1 MPIPEGL
8 HPVIQEDLIKIAN
21 LPLPWRYLQDKA
33 ILITGGNG
41 FLASFLAKS
50 ILTANKVHHLNCR
63 VICIVR
69 NYSSGNSKL
78 REWESDPNLI
88 IFKQDISQELAHD
101 FPKANFYIH
110 AASQASP
117 KYYGV
122 DPVGTLSANSIGT
135 QNLLTHAYASGAEK
149 FLFFSSA
156 EVYGQPIDPNIPI
169 SETAYGYLDPMNFR
183 SCYAESKRIGE
194 NMCVSW
200 SKQFMLNTSVVR
212 PFHTYGP
219 GMALDDGRVFADFV
233 RDVVAKKNIRINSSG
248 KAMRAFCYLSD
259 ATAGFLTILLKGE
272 NAQAYNIGNPDAE
285 ISIEDLANTIAKIF
299 PERNIRCEMQ
309 ETLDNNIYARSSIFR
324 ICPDIEKIKRLGWA
338 PAINIEDGFKR
349 TISTYL

>member
-1 MPIPEGL
+1 MPIPAGL
-8 HPVIQEDLIKIAN
+8 HPVIQEDLINIAN
-21 LPLPWRYLQDKA
+21 LPLPWRNLQDKA

-50 ILTANKVHHLNCR
+50 ILTANKAHHLNCR

-69 NYSSGNSKL
+69 NHSPENSKL
-78 REWESDPNLI
+78 REWEGDPNLI

-122 DPVGTLSANSIGT
+122 DPVGTLCANSVGT
-135 QNLLTHAYASGAEK
+135 QNLLSHAHASGAEK

-156 EVYGQPIDPNIPI
+156 EVYGQPIDANIPI
-169 SETAYGYLDPMNFR
+169 TETAYGYLDPMSFR

-200 SKQFMLNTSVVR
+200 SRQFMLNTSVVR

-233 RDVVAKKNIRINSSG
+233 RDVVAKKNIRVNSAG
-248 KAMRAFCYLSD
+248 KAMRAFCYLAD

-272 NAQAYNIGNPDAE
+272 NAQAYNIGNPEAE
-285 ISIEDLANTIAKIF
+285 ISIEDLANTIARLF
-299 PERNIRCEMQ
+299 PERNIHCEMQ
-309 ETLDNNIYARSSIFR
+309 ETLDNNFYAKSPIFR
-324 ICPDIEKIKRLGWA
+324 ICPDIEKIKGLGWA
-338 PAINIEDGFKR
+338 PSINIADGFKR

>member
-1 MPIPEGL
+1 MLIPATL
-8 HPVIQEDLIKIAN
+8 HPFIQEDLLNIAN
-21 LPLPWRYLQDKA
+21 LPLPWKSLQNKV

-50 ILTANKVHHLNCR
+50 LLTANRFHQLNCR
-63 VICIVR
+63 VICVLR
-69 NYSSGNSKL
+69 NHSQLNSKFM
-78 REWESDPNLI
+78 EWEGDPNLI
-88 IFKQDISQELAHD
+88 IYKQDISQDLPNN

-117 KYYGV
+117 KYFGI

-135 QNLLTHAYASGAEK
+135 QNLLRHAHDSGAEK

-200 SKQFMLNTSVVR
+200 SKQFMLNISVVR

-233 RDVVAKKNIRINSSG
+233 RDVVAKKNIQVNSAG

-259 ATAGFLTILLKGE
+259 ATAGFLTVLLKGE

-285 ISIEDLANTIAKIF
+285 ISIEDLATTIAKLF
-299 PERNIRCEMQ
+299 PDRNIRCEIQ
-309 ETLDNNIYARSSIFR
+309 ETLIDTFYARSPVSR
-324 ICPDIEKIKRLGWA
+324 ACPNIDKIKGLGWV
-338 PAINIEDGFKR
+338 PIVSIEDGFKR